1 MVIMDDYLQRAKLW
15 DSGIKIWGYTPEIGY
30 TEFDYMGDR
39 KMSPYTQRRF
49 KFSSV
54 TSETQK
60 LVDFRTV
67 QEETVS
73 RFRPMASRLN
83 ECWS

>member
-1 MVIMDDYLQRAKLW
+1 M
-15 DSGIKIWGYTPEIGY
+15 PEIGY
-30 TEFDYMGDR
+30 TEFVYREDR
-39 KMSPYTQRRF
+39 KMSPYTQRGF

-54 TSETQK
+54 TSKTQK

-73 RFRPMASRLN
+73 RFLPMASRLN
-83 ECWS
+83 EC